1 MNKGNNSLLFI
12 TFGLPGAGKT
22 YVARVFAEF
31 GFFVHDGDDDLTED
45 MKTAIATQ
53 QPINDATRDAFFAQ
67 IVQSIY
73 RLRPAYPR
81 LVVGQT
87 FIKEKY
93 RLLVR
98 EHFPEAQFILVEAD
112 ASIRETRLVQRTH
125 QMLDMEYARKM
136 TLIFE
141 PPLIDHLI
149 ITNNGHGEDEI
160 KRQIKAILD
169 SQSL

>member
-1 MNKGNNSLLFI
+1 MTLLI

-22 YVARVFAEF
+22 YVARVFHEF
-31 GFFVHDGDDDLTED
+31 GFFVHDGDDDLTDE

-53 QPINDATRDAFFAQ
+53 NPINDTMRDAFFSR

-73 RLRPAYPR
+73 ELRPTHPR
-81 LVVGQT
+81 LVVAQT

-98 EHFPEAQFILVEAD
+98 KHFPDAQFILVTAKPKL
-112 ASIRETRLVQRTH
+112 RETRLEQRSH
-125 QMLDMEYARKM
+125 QMLDRDYARKM

-141 PPLIDHLI
+141 PPLIDHLMI
-149 ITNNGHGEDEI
+149 SNDGNGEDEI
-160 KRQIKAILD
+160 KRQIEAILLAQD
-169 SQSL
+169 L